1 MPPGARPRRS
11 TASASFAH
19 LFQPIKLEG
28 DESSS
33 SADEGKDGSEKVD
46 ASKKKGKRKTV
57 YVPEESSGSEF
68 DVGNASASGAGG
80 EDDDD
85 DDTITTEAAT
95 DDADDL
101 GSGVSDGGNTDVSGS
116 VVEASSPRGGK
127 AGRRRKGSAAGPSAQ
142 SRRASRPSM
151 HANVV
156 IKGAN
161 EEDGRPRPADGSHEL
176 PQRIEVPSKHPQSSI
191 SHMYNFFGPLW
202 TAIPTRKL
210 APPTQDERR
219 ACLSESVPISAG
231 KQLTDKEIEELLEDW
246 TANPFGVETS
256 SVRDVGWYPGRFDPT
271 SGSERAKWGGWYPE
285 VSIAS
290 EDMAPVTDRCVR
302 LPYPSSAVR
311 EAHALWLVDSLSD
324 ELSPWLQRLV

>member
-28 DESSS
+28 DEGSSS
-33 SADEGKDGSEKVD
+33 SDEGEEGSEKVD
-46 ASKKKGKRKTV
+46 AGKKKGKRKTV

-68 DVGNASASGAGG
+68 DAGNASASGAGA
-80 EDDDD
+80 EDDD

-101 GSGVSDGGNTDVSGS
+101 GSGGSDGGDTDVSGS
-116 VVEASSPRGGK
+116 VVDASSPRGGK

-142 SRRASRPSM
+142 NRRTSRPSM

-156 IKGAN
+156 VKDAN
-161 EEDGRPRPADGSHEL
+161 ENDGRPRPADGSHE
-176 PQRIEVPSKHPQSSI
+176 PPPRIEVPSKHPQSGI

-202 TAIPTRKL
+202 TAMPTLKLSPPTR
-210 APPTQDERR
+210 DERR

-231 KQLTDKEIEELLEDW
+231 KQLTDKEIEELLEEW

-256 SVRDVGWYPGRFDPT
+256 SVRDMGWYPGRFDPT
-271 SGSERAKWGGWYPE
+271 SGAERAKWGGWYPE
-285 VSIAS
+285 VSIAN
-290 EDMAPVTDRCVR
+290 EDMASVNDRCVLTTFSSVRRGR
-302 LPYPSSAVR
+302 LTPCT
-311 EAHALWLVDSLSD
+311 W
-324 ELSPWLQRLV
+324 

>member
-1 MPPGARPRRS
+1 MPSGARPRRS

-33 SADEGKDGSEKVD
+33 SADEGKDGSEQVG

-68 DVGNASASGAGG
+68 EVGNASASGAGA
-80 EDDDD
+80 EEEED

-95 DDADDL
+95 DDGDDL
-101 GSGVSDGGNTDVSGS
+101 GSGGSDGGDTDVSGS
-116 VVEASSPRGGK
+116 VVNASSSRGGK
-127 AGRRRKGSAAGPSAQ
+127 AGRRRKGKGAGPSAQ
-142 SRRASRPSM
+142 GRHASRPSM

-156 IKGAN
+156 IRGAN

-202 TAIPTRKL
+202 TALPTRKL

-219 ACLSESVPISAG
+219 ACLSESVPTSAG

-246 TANPFGVETS
+246 TAKPFGVETS

-271 SGSERAKWGGWYPE
+271 SGSERAKWGGWYPQ

-290 EDMAPVTDRCVR
+290 EDMAPLSDRCVQV
-302 LPYPSSAVR
+302 PSSSVHMR
-311 EAHALWLVDSLSD
+311 EADAL
-324 ELSPWLQRLV
+324 